1 MVVLCKE
8 VHTVEGFNVKYLN
21 VYHYEVLG
29 GLHFL
34 LAKNQLNEEYP
45 DNPYYKVAM
54 AEVYLGLSDEQ
65 SLRLAQRHNQNSHL
79 VHKVTTW

>member
-1 MVVLCKE
+1 MIKDPSAPGATPMMVLCKE

-29 GLHFL
+29 GLHSL

-54 AEVYLGLSDEQ
+54 AEVCLGLSDEQ
-65 SLRLAQRHNQNSHL
+65 SL
-79 VHKVTTW
+79 